1 MQLDAHDFAAMDD
14 AQRLAALEAFVTGVL
29 ADGKVTPDEVRRFDE
44 IVLAL
49 PWGVEPAVLTAMV
62 KGVQQRVAVITTLA
76 EVTDF
81 VASLAA
87 RLPSPALRDKVFYT
101 MATVFSADGEVN
113 RLETNVLGLFVV
125 SFGITT
131 DRLAVIK
138 AALTGRPVVPPP
150 PRRTAD

>member
-14 AQRLAALEAFVTGVL
+14 VQRLAALEAFVTGVL

-62 KGVQQRVAVITTLA
+62 KGAQQRVAAITTLP

-87 RLPSPALRDKVFYT
+87 RLPSPELRDKVFYT

-125 SFGITT
+125 SFGITS

-138 AALTGRPVVPPP
+138 AALTDRPVVPPA
-150 PRRTAD
+150 PRSVD